1 MKNTARGITLFS
13 MLIIAALIL
22 TVFSLAQSSSPSSN
36 PSPNEDMN
44 VIIKLKD
51 GRTSTSVYSLQGFQ
65 FKREINWKDQR
76 YIVGKVSASQYST
89 LTSLPEVEHVYEDY
103 ILPLSLN
110 QTVPL
115 IGASQLHQLGTRGQ
129 GKSICIID
137 TGIDY
142 AHPDLDGGKVVN
154 GYDFVSGDADP
165 FEAYGAIGS
174 HGNWI
179 SIIAAGDGSINT
191 GVAPDARIVA
201 VRACTSGTC
210 AVSNVLS
217 GVQFCVENI
226 ENNGISIIQTEVG
239 GAVSDVYCDADPR
252 FPPLMTELVNQ
263 AVAEGVTV
271 TAATGNEDNL
281 THIAWPACIRNSTAV
296 ASSHS
301 RWDNTT
307 QGNRNAITDL
317 VAPGFVQ
324 IINPDQTPIWA
335 GGTSIS
341 VPHVSGSIALIQNFL
356 EQNQKYATPQEIE
369 DALKLTGKPI
379 QDALPPNGTG
389 LTFKRIKV
397 YDAAIWLRDNV
408 GNHAPFIL
416 DFSPA
421 QTNLNLQRGAQQT
434 FTLSARDNDPFDAL
448 SVKWYVANVLQE
460 TENICVPGI
469 CNASFT
475 YTFSQDG
482 NFEVKAETS
491 DWQATVVQTWNVTV
505 THQNN
510 MPVINTFSPLGNVTM
525 LENTQQLFI
534 ITASDADNDALSVK
548 WFLDDNL
555 THQQPCQGGQ
565 QCNSSYTYQPN
576 FFSSGVH
583 SVRMDVSDGQASA
596 QKQWQVTVQNVPAP
610 DFTVLQVWK
619 QTPRNRDPRPG
630 ERAVFGIRLKNIGE
644 TSASTIYEVN
654 YGDGTPVFRSSSFS
668 LGVGKT
674 KTIGVNHRYTSPGTY
689 NLTVKVDPDNTR
701 PELRED
707 NNVGNLI
714 VNVHN

>member
-1 MKNTARGITLFS
+1 MKNMARGITLFS

-22 TVFSLAQSSSPSSN
+22 TAFSLAQTSTIN
-36 PSPNEDMN
+36 PTPGARTNVIVQIESGRSPN
-44 VIIKLKD
+44 
-51 GRTSTSVYSLQGFQ
+51 SVLSFPGFVL
-65 FKREINWKDQR
+65 KREINWKTEK
-76 YIVGKVSASQYST
+76 YIVGSVPT
-89 LTSLPEVEHVYEDY
+89 EDFVNVGNLPGVVRVYEDY
-103 ILPLSLN
+103 ELPLSLN

-271 TAATGNEDNL
+271 TAATGNEESL

-324 IINPDQTPIWA
+324 IINPDQSPIWA

-341 VPHVSGSIALIQNFL
+341 VPHVSGSIALIQDFL
-356 EQNQKYATPQEIE
+356 SQNQKYATPQEIE

-525 LENTQQLFI
+525 LENTQQLFTI
-534 ITASDADNDALSVK
+534 SASDADNDALLVR

-555 THQQPCQGGQ
+555 TQQQPCQGGQ
-565 QCNSSYTYQPN
+565 QCNSSYTYSPN

-583 SVRMDVSDGQASA
+583 SVRA
-596 QKQWQVTVQNVPAP
+596 
-610 DFTVLQVWK
+610 
-619 QTPRNRDPRPG
+619 
-630 ERAVFGIRLKNIGE
+630 
-644 TSASTIYEVN
+644 
-654 YGDGTPVFRSSSFS
+654 
-668 LGVGKT
+668 
-674 KTIGVNHRYTSPGTY
+674 
-689 NLTVKVDPDNTR
+689 
-701 PELRED
+701 
-707 NNVGNLI
+707 
-714 VNVHN
+714 

>member
-1 MKNTARGITLFS
+1 

-22 TVFSLAQSSSPSSN
+22 TAFSLAQTSTIN
-36 PSPNEDMN
+36 PTPGARTNVIVQIESGRSPN
-44 VIIKLKD
+44 
-51 GRTSTSVYSLQGFQ
+51 SVLSFPGFVL
-65 FKREINWKDQR
+65 KREINWKTEK
-76 YIVGKVSASQYST
+76 YIVGSVPT
-89 LTSLPEVEHVYEDY
+89 EDFVNVGNLPGVVRVYEDY
-103 ILPLSLN
+103 ELPLSLN

-324 IINPDQTPIWA
+324 IINPDQSPIWA

-341 VPHVSGSIALIQNFL
+341 VPHVSGSIALIQDFL
-356 EQNQKYATPQEIE
+356 SQNQKYATPAEIE
-369 DALKLTGKPI
+369 DALKFTGKPI

-389 LTFKRIKV
+389 LTFKRIRA

-408 GNHAPFIL
+408 GNHVPFIL

-510 MPVINTFSPLGNVTM
+510 APVINFFSPLGNVTM

-619 QTPRNRDPRPG
+619 QTPKNRDPRPG

-674 KTIGVNHRYTSPGTY
+674 KTIGVNHRYASPGTY